1 MFTSYNFPKLENCI
15 DKQLSQIGNISLV
28 GDRALRAFLARA
40 PRLADP
46 PGDHDGWE
54 KVVACCSCC
63 PVAGT
68 RVGDRFA
75 SGASIGRDGCPPPIP
90 EDGLPVLRADFGVR
104 EGVLRRIGEALSRR
118 TTVAAAQAHA
128 MAGANGHVIPR
139 GPSPE

>member
-75 SGASIGRDGCPPPIP
+75 
-90 EDGLPVLRADFGVR
+90 
-104 EGVLRRIGEALSRR
+104 GVLTLSGMGVLSLSPR
-118 TTVAAAQAHA
+118 TVF
-128 MAGANGHVIPR
+128 
-139 GPSPE
+139 PSLELTSG